1 MCVCV
6 GGLGNPTQQRRDTA
20 SGVYLP
26 YYYYKSLLLIIKLR
40 VLVRLHPM
48 MRESKT
54 RERERERERK
64 RGVRLSTFRQFLIRV
79 VVEPVVGGLGNP
91 TQVLLL

>member
-1 MCVCV
+1 
-6 GGLGNPTQQRRDTA
+6 
-20 SGVYLP
+20 
-26 YYYYKSLLLIIKLR
+26 
-40 VLVRLHPM
+40 M

-54 RERERERERK
+54 RERERERERERK

-79 VVEPVVGGLGNP
+79 VVEPIVGGLGNP